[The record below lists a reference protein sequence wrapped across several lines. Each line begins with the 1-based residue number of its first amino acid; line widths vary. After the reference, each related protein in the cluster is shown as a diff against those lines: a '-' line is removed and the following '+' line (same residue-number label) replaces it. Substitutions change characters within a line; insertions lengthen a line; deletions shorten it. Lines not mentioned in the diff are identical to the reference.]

1 MRRAPR
7 AAISFPAD
15 EALARFELPI
25 RVYYE
30 DTDAAGVVYYASY
43 LRFMERARTEWL
55 ESLGFPLAA
64 FEREHRVAFAVHKAE
79 IEFLKP
85 ARLDDRLAV
94 SVLPARRAQRA
105 RDAGE
110 RVEASTGDASAGN
123 ASAGNASTSD
133 GSLDKSGACRLVV
146 GQDVRR
152 GNELLVKARITLA
165 CLDPL
170 RWRPARI
177 PAPLARALAPATAPC
192 E

>member
-1 MRRAPR
+1 M
-7 AAISFPAD
+7 
-15 EALARFELPI
+15 ARFELPI

-30 DTDAAGVVYYASY
+30 DTDAAGVVYHASY

-64 FEREHRVAFAVHKAE
+64 FERQHRVTFAVHKAE

-94 SVLPARRAQRA
+94 SVVPAPRAHRA

-110 RVEASTGDASAGN
+110 RVEAGTGDASPGDVA
-123 ASAGNASTSD
+123 
-133 GSLDKSGACRLVV
+133 LRKSGACRLVV

-152 GNELLVKARITLA
+152 GNELLVMARITLA
-165 CLDPL
+165 CLDRL

-177 PAPLARALAPATAPC
+177 PAPLARTLAPATAAS